1 MTLDAD
7 FTFGEEINK
16 LKKWNKIDSVH
27 PNYREPNS
35 FRLKMGLSAGSLMG
49 PAK

>member
-7 FTFGEEINK
+7 FLFGEEINK

-27 PNYREPNS
+27 SKLPQAEQLQVEDGAVSGFLN
-35 FRLKMGLSAGSLMG
+35 GAG
-49 PAK
+49 